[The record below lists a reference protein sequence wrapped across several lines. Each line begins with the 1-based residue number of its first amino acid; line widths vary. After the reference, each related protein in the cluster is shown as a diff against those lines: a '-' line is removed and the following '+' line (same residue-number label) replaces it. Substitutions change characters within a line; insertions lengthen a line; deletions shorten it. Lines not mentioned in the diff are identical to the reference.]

1 MMKSLEAAEKRHNI
15 SSRGANTSLV
25 VDDMELNRAILCE
38 AFGESY
44 ELLEAENGQQA
55 LEIICR
61 DPGSIAAV
69 LLDLVMPV
77 MDGFQLLEELQRR
90 QLLQR
95 LPVFII
101 TADCTEEKMRRGYD
115 MGVMDIISKPV
126 VPYFVRRRV
135 SSVVELYRARE
146 RLSGVVDLQQ
156 RELEVQAQEI
166 QELNRSII
174 EALSTAIE
182 FRDCESGEHVQRI
195 HDLTVQLLRGLR
207 EGNFDGCAFTDEQI
221 EQIGTAA
228 IMHDVGKIAIPD
240 SILNKPGK
248 LTKEEFEVMK
258 THTIKGCELLDQ
270 IPKSRDNPIYQYAY
284 DICRHHH
291 ERWDGRGYP
300 DGLQGDEISIWA
312 QVVSLADVYDAL
324 TNERCYKPPFTKE
337 QAFEMIMGG
346 QCGTFNPDLL
356 KAFQRLMGS

>member
-38 AFGESY
+38 AFRESS

-207 EGNFDGCAFTDEQI
+207 EGNFDGCAFI
-221 EQIGTAA
+221 
-228 IMHDVGKIAIPD
+228 
-240 SILNKPGK
+240 
-248 LTKEEFEVMK
+248 
-258 THTIKGCELLDQ
+258 HTE
-270 IPKSRDNPIYQYAY
+270 
-284 DICRHHH
+284 
-291 ERWDGRGYP
+291 
-300 DGLQGDEISIWA
+300 
-312 QVVSLADVYDAL
+312 
-324 TNERCYKPPFTKE
+324 
-337 QAFEMIMGG
+337 
-346 QCGTFNPDLL
+346 
-356 KAFQRLMGS
+356 